1 MLRLVIIPALNKVE
15 HQDDFYHFGHL
26 ETDTYLR
33 DDGEEVD
40 ENGSRDRRHRPSER
54 HAKQKYER
62 VQSAP
67 NYTTSQVNTY
77 APRNG
82 CVVHTTY
89 SSMVGI

>member
-1 MLRLVIIPALNKVE
+1 MVDSVVIVG
-15 HQDDFYHFGHL
+15 DFYHFGHL
-26 ETDTYLR
+26 GTDTFLR

-82 CVVHTTY
+82 CLVHTTY
-89 SSMVGI
+89 SMVGI